1 MLSKSG
7 IVALTVVLLGS
18 AVSPAVAGDYG
29 FGKVVRLGP
38 RDQLVANENLL
49 VYTADTVAFK
59 FILTSP
65 GKQTLSKANLEASSH
80 YKVSCDGSPVTGFKV
95 IGHLVRIHHMGHV
108 PKAYSPHYYRVQV
121 YLKLPKAMQEG
132 KRYTFTAARVA
143 PREIKVA
150 IRWSD
155 TNVLSEAIKVNQIG
169 YVPDSRIRLAYY
181 GKWLGTAGALDKPIT
196 EFNLID
202 LKTGKTVFTG
212 SAALRHKAGQ
222 KNEGAYKSDF
232 SGENVYGLDFAAFRR
247 PGAYCISIP
256 SVGRSYSFRIGED
269 VMAEPLFTSIRALFH
284 ERCGIELKKQH
295 TPWVRGKCK
304 RHVGIAAYPEYGK
317 MPGFKEIGEY
327 IRKAK
332 ADGTIRYN
340 EVKGGYH
347 DAADYDRRPMHIK
360 IGEMLC
366 SVYDINPKAFID
378 RQFIIP
384 ESGNGIPDIL
394 DEAYFLLSYYLDT
407 QWPDG
412 GISAGSEAWE
422 HPKNSGDNAWMTNTD
437 NEITEYL
444 QLPVSRLACFDF
456 AASAAHL
463 GRVMKK
469 FPNGKAKAA
478 KLIQAAVRA
487 FDCGMKKFPPKK
499 LGHEIMVAKA
509 AAQLMHSTRD
519 PRFARALGSLGLKKK
534 KIDYL
539 NNLPFAYAFCSA
551 PADTPGLDKAFQRK
565 VRNDAGAAVAWAIDA
580 FTRKK
585 GYLHFKHPWAP
596 IVMGTHSTTQAWA
609 LVLAWKITGNRD
621 FYDVLSASADVCL
634 GANPMGQVQ
643 CSGLGQKHIL
653 HPEFLESM
661 NDKLAAPLPG
671 IWVYGPGRGT
681 HWIWTKTVNSPGP
694 KQIPALYRYID
705 INQCPPQTEFTVTE
719 SIAPAVMIFGALAPK
734 NPKPRKGPLPN
745 PNRSPD
751 SPTL

>member
-1 MLSKSG
+1 MMMFLKSG
-7 IVALTVVLLGS
+7 IVSLGVVLLVG
-18 AVSPAVAGDYG
+18 AMTHVVAGDHG
-29 FGKVVRLGP
+29 FGKVVKLGP
-38 RDQLVANENLL
+38 QDHLVANENLL

-59 FILTSP
+59 FILKSP
-65 GKQTLSKANLEASSH
+65 RKETLSRANLADPSH
-80 YKVSCDGSPVTGFKV
+80 YKISCNGSPVTGFKV

-121 YLKLPKAMQEG
+121 YVKLPEGMQEG
-132 KRYTFTAARVA
+132 KRYTFTAAGIA
-143 PREIKVA
+143 PRETKVV

-155 TNVLSEAIKVNQIG
+155 RNVLSEGIKVNQIG
-169 YVPDSRIRLAYY
+169 YVQDSRIRLAYF
-181 GKWLGTAGALDKPIT
+181 GKWLGTAGALDKAIT
-196 EFNLID
+196 GFNLID

-212 SAALRHKAGQ
+212 KAFLRHKAGQ

-232 SGENVYGLDFAAFRR
+232 SGENVYGLDFAAFSK

-284 ERCGIELKKQH
+284 ERCGIELTRRH
-295 TPWVRGKCK
+295 TPWIRRKCK
-304 RHVGIAAYPEYGK
+304 NHVRIAVYPEYGK
-317 MPGFKEIGEY
+317 MPGFKEIGKY
-327 IRKAK
+327 IRNAK
-332 ADGTIRYN
+332 AAGTIKYKAVR
-340 EVKGGYH
+340 GGYH
-347 DAADYDRRPMHIK
+347 DAADYDRRPMHIR

-366 SVYDINPKAFID
+366 SVYDINPRAFID
-378 RQFIIP
+378 RQFVIP

-394 DEAYFLLSYYLDT
+394 DEAYFGLSYYLDT

-412 GISAGSEAWE
+412 GISAGSEAWG
-422 HPKNSGDNAWMTNTD
+422 HPENPGDNAWMTNTD

-444 QLPVSRLACFDF
+444 QLPVSRSACFNF

-463 GRVMKK
+463 GRLLKK
-469 FPNGKAKAA
+469 FPGGKTKSVR
-478 KLIQAAVRA
+478 LIAAAVKA
-487 FDCGMKKFPPKK
+487 FDCGMKKFPPKNLK
-499 LGHEIMVAKA
+499 DELLAARA

-519 PRFARALGSLGLKKK
+519 PRFAKALGSLGLKSK

-539 NNLPFAYAFCSA
+539 NNLPFAYAFCSI
-551 PADTPGLDKAFQRK
+551 PAEAPGLDKAFQQK
-565 VRNDAGAAVAWAIDA
+565 VRKDAGGAISWATGA

-585 GYLHFKHPWAP
+585 GYLHYKNPWAP
-596 IVMGTHSTTQAWA
+596 IVMGTHSTGQPWA

-621 FYDVLSASADVCL
+621 FYDLLSASADVCL

-661 NDKLAAPLPG
+661 NDKLAEPLPG

-705 INQCPPQTEFTVTE
+705 IDQCPAQTEFTVTE
-719 SIAPAVMIFGALAPK
+719 SIAPAVVIFGALAPK
-734 NPKPRKGPLPN
+734 DPKPYRGPLPK
-745 PNRSPD
+745 PK
-751 SPTL
+751 

>member
-1 MLSKSG
+1 MPNRLV
-7 IVALTVVLLGS
+7 IATLVVLLGNIVAS
-18 AVSPAVAGDYG
+18 AYAGDYG
-29 FGKVVRLGP
+29 FGKVVKLGAHDRLII
-38 RDQLVANENLL
+38 NENLL

-121 YLKLPKAMQEG
+121 CLKLPKAMQEG

-232 SGENVYGLDFAAFRR
+232 SGENVYGLDFAAFSKS
-247 PGAYCISIP
+247 GAYCISIP
-256 SVGRSYSFRIGED
+256 GVGRSYSFRIDED
-269 VMAEPLFTSIRALFH
+269 VMAEPLLTSIRALFH
-284 ERCGIELKKQH
+284 ERCGVELTRRH
-295 TPWVRGKCK
+295 TPWIRRKCK
-304 RHVGIAAYPEYGK
+304 NHVRIAAYPEYGK

-332 ADGTIRYN
+332 AAGTIKYKA
-340 EVKGGYH
+340 VKGGYH

-366 SVYDINPKAFID
+366 TVYDINPRAFID

-394 DEAYFLLSYYLDT
+394 DEAYFGLSYYLDT

-422 HPKNSGDNAWMTNTD
+422 HPKNPGDNAWMTNTD

-444 QLPVSRLACFDF
+444 QLPVSRSACFNF

-463 GRVMKK
+463 GGVLRR
-469 FPNGKAKAA
+469 FPNGKAKAV
-478 KLIQAAVRA
+478 KLTAAAVKA
-487 FDCGMKKFPPKK
+487 FDCGMKKFPPKNLK
-499 LGHEIMVAKA
+499 EELLVARA
-509 AAQLMHSTRD
+509 AAQLMRSTSD
-519 PRFARALGSLGLKKK
+519 GRFARVLNSLGLLKSK

-539 NNLPFAYAFCSA
+539 NSLPFAYAFCSI
-551 PADTPGLDKAFQRK
+551 PAEAPGLDKAFQQK
-565 VRNDAGAAVAWAIDA
+565 VRKDAGGAMTRAIGA

-585 GYLHFKHPWAP
+585 GYLHYKNPWAP
-596 IVMGTHSTTQAWA
+596 IVMGTHSTGQAWA
-609 LVLAWKITGNRD
+609 LALAWKITGNRD
-621 FYDVLSASADVCL
+621 FHDLLSASADVCL

-661 NDKLAAPLPG
+661 NDKLADPLGG

-705 INQCPPQTEFTVTE
+705 INQCPAQTEFTVTE
-719 SIAPAVMIFGALAPK
+719 SIAPAVVIFGALAPK
-734 NPKPRKGPLPN
+734 NPKPYRGPLPKAN
-745 PNRSPD
+745 
-751 SPTL
+751 